1 MKVASL
7 AAFLA
12 LAACK
17 PDPATKPAPAEIP
30 AGQPAAHAHAQANE
44 AKPELPG
51 DEAGSSDA
59 PADIE
64 HHSRLDKDGDGVVS
78 PEERAAAKVE
88 RAKRMHDRYDTNHDG
103 KLTPDE
109 LATAAGSGSG
119 HRGPH
124 FDDPAALDTDHNGE
138 ISPDELQQ
146 GMRDWRAE
154 HRRGAMGGGSGS
166 AE

>member
-30 AGQPAAHAHAQANE
+30 AGQPAAHAHAQAGE
-44 AKPELPG
+44 AKPELP
-51 DEAGSSDA
+51 DETGSDA
-59 PADIE
+59 PAEIE
-64 HHSRLDKDGDGVVS
+64 HHARLDKDGDGVVS
-78 PEERAAAKVE
+78 PEERAAAKAE

-109 LATAAGSGSG
+109 LAAASGSGSG

>member
-1 MKVASL
+1 MKVVSL
-7 AAFLA
+7 VAFLA

-17 PDPATKPAPAEIP
+17 PDPATKPAPAATP
-30 AGQPAAHAHAQANE
+30 SAGQPAPARTKE
-44 AKPELPG
+44 SPPGLP
-51 DEAGSSDA
+51 DEAGSDA

-64 HHSRLDKDGDGVVS
+64 HRSRLDKDGDGVVS
-78 PEERAAAKVE
+78 PEERAAAKAE

-109 LATAAGSGSG
+109 LAAAGSG
-119 HRGPH
+119 HRGPR

-138 ISPDELQQ
+138 ISADELQQ
-146 GMRDWRAE
+146 GMRDWRIE
-154 HRRGAMGGGSGS
+154 HRHQATGGGSGS